1 MEETMKERKKA
12 PPKKELRILYTP
24 EHYDRLQKQAD
35 LLDMTAA
42 AFVRMVSMEKVTAL
56 EAAGSQRGA
65 VSILQAM
72 QEFSERMEDK
82 LEESR

>member
-1 MEETMKERKKA
+1 MEEIMKERKKA

-56 EAAGSQRGA
+56 EAAGSQRGMFDMFRDA
-65 VSILQAM
+65 VA
-72 QEFSERMEDK
+72 SEKMEEK
-82 LEESR
+82 G

>member
-1 MEETMKERKKA
+1 MEKTMKERKKA

-24 EHYDRLQKQAD
+24 EHFDRLQKQAD

-56 EAAGSQRGA
+56 EAAGSQSGSVALLR
-65 VSILQAM
+65 SMLDLT
-72 QEFSERMEDK
+72 EK
-82 LEESR
+82 LEKTR

>member
-1 MEETMKERKKA
+1 MEEIMKERKKVL
-12 PPKKELRILYTP
+12 PKKELRILYTP

-56 EAAGSQRGA
+56 EAAGSQRGIFDFIKEA
-65 VSILQAM
+65 AAA
-72 QEFSERMEDK
+72 EKMEEK
-82 LEESR
+82 G

>member
-1 MEETMKERKKA
+1 MEKTMKERKKA

-24 EHYDRLQKQAD
+24 EHFDRLQKQAD

-56 EAAGSQRGA
+56 EAAGSQSGSVALLR
-65 VSILQAM
+65 SMLDLT
-72 QEFSERMEDK
+72 EK
-82 LEESR
+82 LEETR